1 MTEMYR
7 QKIHIEQLVTDNT
20 TMIKRRTK
28 DKITIGYMSDALI
41 LVMAFHTQQWIAKND
56 LIISE

>member
-28 DKITIGYMSDALI
+28 DEITIGYMSDALI
-41 LVMAFHTQQWIAKND
+41 LV
-56 LIISE
+56 